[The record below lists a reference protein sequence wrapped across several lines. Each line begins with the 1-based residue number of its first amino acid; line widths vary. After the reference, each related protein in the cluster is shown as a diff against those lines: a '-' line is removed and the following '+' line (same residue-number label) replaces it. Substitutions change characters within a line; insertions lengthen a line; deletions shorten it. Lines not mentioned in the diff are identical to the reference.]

1 MSRGQCWRG
10 FAGGLS
16 FCNINPVK
24 VKKRGLSVLGVDLI
38 GGKVRGDQALCLT
51 WRCSALHLLL
61 GVCIVSS

>member
-1 MSRGQCWRG
+1 
-10 FAGGLS
+10 
-16 FCNINPVK
+16 
-24 VKKRGLSVLGVDLI
+24 VLGVDLI